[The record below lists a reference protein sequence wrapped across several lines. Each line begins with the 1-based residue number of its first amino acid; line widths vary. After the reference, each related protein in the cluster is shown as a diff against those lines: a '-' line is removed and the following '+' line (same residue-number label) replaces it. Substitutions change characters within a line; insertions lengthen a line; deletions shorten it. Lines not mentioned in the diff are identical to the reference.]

1 MIVGTAGV
9 LYSLYSIV
17 NQQNQYRESAEK
29 LDGLRQIYLESGQ
42 NSGQLETEKQH
53 NQKLKN
59 HEELQGLNEDYVGW
73 IDVLGTTISYP
84 IVMGEDNEFYLKHNF
99 YRERD
104 FVGSI
109 FMDYRNSRDE
119 LDKNT
124 IIYGHNMKDDSMF
137 GSLEDLL
144 DQEFFENHQTITLDY
159 PDGQTY
165 KWELF
170 SAYATTDVDWM
181 RTDFNKQAD
190 FARYLRSVKNKSVI
204 SSEIEVG
211 EEVTILTLSTCTDRD
226 NDERIVVHAKLIMG
240 KS

>member
-1 MIVGTAGV
+1 M

-17 NQQNQYRESAEK
+17 IHQNQYRQSAEK
-29 LDGLRQIYLESGQ
+29 LDGLRKIYQESSL
-42 NSGQLETEKQH
+42 NPGQLESEKQH
-53 NQKLKN
+53 DQKLKN
-59 HEELQGLNEDYVGW
+59 HEELQDLNEDYVGW

-84 IVMGEDNEFYLKHNF
+84 IVMGEDNEYYLKHNY

-109 FMDYRNSRDE
+109 FMDYRNSRDK

-144 DQEFFENHQTITLDY
+144 DQEFFEKHQTITLNY

-170 SAYATTDVDWM
+170 SAYATTDVEWM
-181 RTDFNKQAD
+181 RTDFSKQAD

-204 SSEIEVG
+204 LSETEVG

-226 NDERIVVHAKLIMG
+226 NDERIVVHAKLIRG